1 MLIMF
6 SDAGGAPV
14 YVDPRYVIA
23 VRQQKHFGRPGV
35 GSDSEYSDTLILTT
49 KYEFNVQ
56 EPPEV
61 VVREL
66 NRASFETPGTP
77 DPSETDTDDGTGA
90 D

>member
-1 MLIMF
+1 MLIRF

-14 YVDPRYVIA
+14 YIDPRYVIA

-35 GSDSEYSDTLILTT
+35 GSDSEYSDTLVLTT

-66 NRASFETPGTP
+66 NRASLEAPGAP
-77 DPSETDTDDGTGA
+77 DPAESETDEATGV